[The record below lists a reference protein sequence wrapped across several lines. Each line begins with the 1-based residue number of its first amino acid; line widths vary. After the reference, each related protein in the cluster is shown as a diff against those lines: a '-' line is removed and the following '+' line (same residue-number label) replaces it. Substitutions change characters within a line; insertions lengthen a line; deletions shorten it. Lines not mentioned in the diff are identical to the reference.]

1 MQVLEDKLGK
11 ERQNYDSAVQARDQ
25 LQKEVTEL
33 AGVHAKAV
41 DSLNNTIYEEQQRSA
56 KMCQD
61 LQEGKGTIHDL
72 KDRLRKPSTY
82 HTVWSWLRSTR
93 VKVLRI
99 L

>member
-1 MQVLEDKLGK
+1 MQVLEEKLGK
-11 ERQNYDSAVQARDQ
+11 ERQNYDNAVQARDQ

-41 DSLNNTIYEEQQRSA
+41 DSLNNTIYEEHQRSA

-61 LQEGKGTIHDL
+61 LQDGKGTIHDL
-72 KDRLRKPSTY
+72 KDRLRKPSIY
-82 HTVWSWLRSTR
+82 DTVWSWLRNSWDR
-93 VKVLRI
+93 VLRI